1 MVSKPLDVNGSLKQR
16 KKYWETLRDLRQ
28 DSLPKDSL
36 KG

>member
-1 MVSKPLDVNGSLKQR
+1 MVSKPLDVNESLKQER
-16 KKYWETLRDLRQ
+16 THWATLIDIRQ